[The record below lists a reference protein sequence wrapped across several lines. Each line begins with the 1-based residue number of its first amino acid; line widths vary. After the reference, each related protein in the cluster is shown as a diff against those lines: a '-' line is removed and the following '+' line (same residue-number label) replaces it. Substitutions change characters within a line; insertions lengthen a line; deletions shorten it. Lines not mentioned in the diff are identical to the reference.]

1 MKMLNSLTLPWAA
14 LRPALTS
21 YQPAADDGSAI
32 SGVTFHWKTHPM
44 EAGLGLYSP
53 LTPRT

>member
-1 MKMLNSLTLPWAA
+1 MKMLNSFALSWAA
-14 LRPALTS
+14 LHPALTS
-21 YQPAADDGSAI
+21 HQPAADDGSAI
-32 SGVTFHWKTHPM
+32 SGVTLPWKTHPM